1 MSGIFLSILELSASA
16 IWLILAI
23 LAVRP
28 FLRKIPQW
36 GMVLLWGLVGLRL
49 LLPFSIE
56 SRFSLIPGAETA
68 GDMAIIEFADLPAAE
83 QVMPAVDV
91 GILPLFSALWFV
103 GVVFLVGHFAIR
115 YWHILKK
122 LDTAV
127 LLRENIYQ
135 SEWISAPVVIGL
147 MKPKIVVP
155 FSVDETSMKH
165 IIAHEKAHIR
175 RGDHWWK
182 LLAYGILTLH
192 WFNPFVWIAYMLL
205 GRDIELACDEAVV
218 KTMDSNGRADYTQ
231 ALVTCAAGKGAH
243 KLPLLGFGTV
253 GVRTRVKSVLHFRQA
268 NTRSHILLGV
278 VIVLLGI
285 CFMTDPVM
293 PAEEKPHQDE
303 SIAHLEEPT
312 EGITDLISAES
323 QEQEIRAELEK
334 LEIQAELEKK
344 KAQLAFYQE
353 CLDRDLKAFFATE
366 EKYQSAYE
374 LSIAFYR
381 KMVKELSNSVIH
393 LENVLKELE

>member
-28 FLRKIPQW
+28 FLRKIPKW

-68 GDMAIIEFADLPAAE
+68 GDMDIIEFAELPATE

-91 GILPLFSALWFV
+91 GILPLFSVLWFV
-103 GVVFLVGHFAIR
+103 GVVFLVGHFSIR

-127 LLRENIYQ
+127 LLRENIYL

-147 MKPKIVVP
+147 LKPKIVVP

-192 WFNPFVWIAYMLL
+192 WFNPFVWIAYLLL

-218 KTMDSNGRADYTQ
+218 KTMDSNSRADYTQ

-253 GVRTRVKSVLHFRQA
+253 GIRTRVKCIMNYRKPTALSHLLLAFISVLLSVCFLTNPVNATVEQTPDTMIPEQH
-268 NTRSHILLGV
+268 RSQEEQTARPTKDLT
-278 VIVLLGI
+278 GI
-285 CFMTDPVM
+285 NL
-293 PAEEKPHQDE
+293 QDE
-303 SIAHLEEPT
+303 PIRREIEDIEEMLD
-312 EGITDLISAES
+312 EMRKEVAEYPKQYES
-323 QEQEIRAELEK
+323 LD
-334 LEIQAELEKK
+334 KK
-344 KAQLAFYQE
+344 YWLGLKSTMDFYQE
-353 CLDRDLKAFFATE
+353 VIPQLEARLQRLKDQIGM
-366 EKYQSAYE
+366 K
-374 LSIAFYR
+374 
-381 KMVKELSNSVIH
+381 
-393 LENVLKELE
+393 